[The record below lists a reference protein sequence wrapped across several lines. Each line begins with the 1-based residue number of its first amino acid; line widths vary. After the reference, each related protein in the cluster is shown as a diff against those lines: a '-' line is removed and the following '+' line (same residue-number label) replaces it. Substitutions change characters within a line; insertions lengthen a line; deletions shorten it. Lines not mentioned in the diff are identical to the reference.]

1 MAKKDTQLASNS
13 VTRRSNK
20 NTYTIESLNKTHQ
33 IVHRDGQKNVKKV
46 VFPNNVQIGAGS
58 QLPSTLN
65 VGGEIKG
72 YIHTLSDGTTPYIL
86 AQSGITITSS
96 SNGQLVISST
106 GGGGSGAVSS
116 VANGADDRVA
126 TFSSANALNGEA
138 NLTFDGSTLNVKGA
152 VNINPDS
159 ADNDFIVK
167 DDNSKLAIHV
177 NANQSSIQFFDI
189 NSNDIIENDINFYV
203 SGTAGSRG
211 TSTRGTALFAGDVML
226 SGSLHVTENI
236 LPSSTP
242 SDGQVIAWD
251 NTNKRLYWKTAVAA
265 FAFASA
271 ISNFV
276 EAEVA
281 MTTFAALAFDP
292 RTQGTTAVS
301 GTIATI

>member
-1 MAKKDTQLASNS
+1 
-13 VTRRSNK
+13 
-20 NTYTIESLNKTHQ
+20 
-33 IVHRDGQKNVKKV
+33 
-46 VFPNNVQIGAGS
+46 
-58 QLPSTLN
+58 
-65 VGGEIKG
+65 
-72 YIHTLSDGTTPYIL
+72 
-86 AQSGITITSS
+86 
-96 SNGQLVISST
+96 
-106 GGGGSGAVSS
+106 
-116 VANGADDRVA
+116 
-126 TFSSANALNGEA
+126 
-138 NLTFDGSTLNVKGA
+138 
-152 VNINPDS
+152 
-159 ADNDFIVK
+159 
-167 DDNSKLAIHV
+167 
-177 NANQSSIQFFDI
+177 
-189 NSNDIIENDINFYV
+189 
-203 SGTAGSRG
+203 
-211 TSTRGTALFAGDVML
+211 ML